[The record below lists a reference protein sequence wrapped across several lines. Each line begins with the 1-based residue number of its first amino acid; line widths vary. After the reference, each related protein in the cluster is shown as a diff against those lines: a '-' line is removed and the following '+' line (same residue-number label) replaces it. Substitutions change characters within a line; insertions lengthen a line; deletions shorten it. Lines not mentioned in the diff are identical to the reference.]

1 MRCRATV
8 QGLWGGGL
16 RYCGRLRLRS
26 TARGACAWGRG
37 GGGGLG
43 TGGDW
48 DGEMGCGGHV
58 APILKDHRRI
68 LVQIPRLWHKNK
80 YRP

>member
-8 QGLWGGGL
+8 QGLWGGASG
-16 RYCGRLRLRS
+16 
-26 TARGACAWGRG
+26 TADGSGCAVQRVGHVPG
-37 GGGGLG
+37 GVGGGGLG

-80 YRP
+80 CRP